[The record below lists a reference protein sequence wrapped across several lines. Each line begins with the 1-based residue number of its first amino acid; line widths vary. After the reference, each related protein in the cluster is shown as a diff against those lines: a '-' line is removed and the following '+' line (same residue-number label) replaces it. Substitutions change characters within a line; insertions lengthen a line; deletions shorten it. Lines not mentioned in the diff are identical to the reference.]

1 MKRKRV
7 GAGQR
12 GSSNPFLTGKDLLK
26 SCGGGGGGGFV
37 ADPSGGPGETSAP
50 NVTSSI
56 RARANA
62 TAAAA
67 AASLGSPTKA
77 GRALSKK
84 QAKLAEAAK
93 SSRNISQY
101 FTKKVAPEE
110 RPEER
115 LEERPEA
122 ETQEN
127 GWEQEVPCLIVEESE
142 TEEVTP
148 EETQDEAIVVLNDN
162 EEEEIETIDLERG
175 QEESERCPAE

>member
-12 GSSNPFLTGKDLLK
+12 GSSNLFLTGKDLLK
-26 SCGGGGGGGFV
+26 SCGGGDGGGFV
-37 ADPSGGPGETSAP
+37 ADPCGGPSAP

-110 RPEER
+110 RLEER

-148 EETQDEAIVVLNDN
+148 EETQDEAVVVLNDN
-162 EEEEIETIDLERG
+162 EEEIETIDLERG
-175 QEESERCPAE
+175 QEESERRPAE